1 MGPRCVIRA
10 VNGRPEMP
18 FRLRSLLLLFACAP
32 YLSAAH
38 GMERAGDATRLFELE
53 QHAKAVTALDTE
65 ILSSIEATP
74 SEERFYLYWTH
85 NHLTG
90 SWAQVEYLQSRLE
103 LSLEAQSYP
112 DEESIRTTVRD
123 QAEFVR
129 WELGQA
135 IDDLAQTTPE
145 IKPLDYPWINEAVRS
160 LLTEIRTTVD
170 RLRTDQCAYV
180 PCVVGP

>member
-1 MGPRCVIRA
+1 
-10 VNGRPEMP
+10 MP

-32 YLSAAH
+32 YLPAAH
-38 GMERAGDATRLFELE
+38 GAERVGDATYLYELE
-53 QHAKAVTALDTE
+53 QYANAVTALDTE
-65 ILSSIEATP
+65 ILSSIEAAP
-74 SEERFYLYWTH
+74 SEERFYLYWTY

-90 SWAQVEYLQSRLE
+90 SWAQVEYLQTQLE
-103 LSLEAQSYP
+103 LAFEARSYP

-129 WELGQA
+129 WELGHA

-145 IKPLDYPWINEAVRS
+145 IGPLDYPWINEAVRS
-160 LLTEIRTTVD
+160 LLSEIRTTVD
-170 RLRTDQCAYV
+170 RLRADQCAYM